1 LIDAP
6 DKVKNT
12 VKEYELPEGAD
23 DNIINDLLNDNDDE
37 DCNILYQLTF
47 FFRLNREFWRIKCGD
62 RRNN

>member
-37 DCNILYQLTF
+37 DCNILYQLIF
-47 FFRLNREFWRIKCGD
+47 F
-62 RRNN
+62 